1 MSQLRLPP
9 IDLER
14 LIADRRYF
22 HQHPELG
29 YQEERTATYIAE
41 RLQHLGYAV
50 TTGVGRTGVVGM
62 LEGTGSGRS
71 ILIRAD
77 MDGLPIGEET
87 GLPFASTTP
96 GVMHACGHDGH
107 MAVGL
112 AVAARLARLS
122 PRGTVKLAFQPA
134 EEGGAGAAAM
144 IRDGVLENPR
154 VDAAIGIHLWSDLPT
169 GTVAITP
176 GPVFASVDTFTI
188 EITGRGGHAAAPHQ
202 TVDPIVVAA
211 EIVTALQTIVS
222 RRRDPA
228 QPAVVSVTRL
238 RAGTTH
244 NVIPESAELGG
255 TVRTYSAEF
264 RDRVPH
270 LVEDLTTGIAA
281 AAGASAAVHYERLY
295 PTTVNH
301 PDVASR
307 MTEAA
312 ATFLSRH
319 QIRSDYRTMAAED
332 MAFFLERVPGCYAF
346 VGCGNADKGTDRPH
360 HSPRFDLDEAA
371 LPVAVELL
379 SRAALMLLAHD

>member
-1 MSQLRLPP
+1 MTESSLPP

-14 LIADRRYF
+14 LVADRRHF
-22 HQHPELG
+22 HRYPELG
-29 YQEERTATYIAE
+29 YREERTAAYIAD
-41 RLQHLGYAV
+41 RLEQLGYTV
-50 TTGVGRTGVVGM
+50 RTGVGRTGVVGTR
-62 LEGTGSGRS
+62 ESGHGRRAV
-71 ILIRAD
+71 LIRAD
-77 MDGLPIGEET
+77 MDALPVNEET
-87 GLPFASTTP
+87 DLPFRSTEP

-112 AVAARLARLS
+112 AVAERLARVS
-122 PRGTVKLAFQPA
+122 PAGTVKLVFQPA

-144 IRDGVLENPR
+144 IRDGTLEDPA

-176 GPVFASVDTFTI
+176 GPVFASVDNFTI

-222 RRRDPA
+222 RRRNPA
-228 QPAVVSVTRL
+228 DPAVVTVTGL
-238 RAGTTH
+238 HAGTAH
-244 NVIPESAELGG
+244 NVIPDTATLLG
-255 TVRTYSAEF
+255 TVRTYGAEF
-264 RDRVPH
+264 RNRVPELFEE
-270 LVEDLTTGIAA
+270 LVTGIATA
-281 AAGASAAVHYERLY
+281 SGASARVHYERLY
-295 PTTVNH
+295 PTTVND
-301 PDVASR
+301 PTIASR

-312 ATFLSRH
+312 ASFLESG

-346 VGCGNADKGTDRPH
+346 VGCGNARKGTDRPH
-360 HSPRFDLDEAA
+360 HSPRFDLDEDA

-379 SRAALMLLAHD
+379 SRAAVALLGND